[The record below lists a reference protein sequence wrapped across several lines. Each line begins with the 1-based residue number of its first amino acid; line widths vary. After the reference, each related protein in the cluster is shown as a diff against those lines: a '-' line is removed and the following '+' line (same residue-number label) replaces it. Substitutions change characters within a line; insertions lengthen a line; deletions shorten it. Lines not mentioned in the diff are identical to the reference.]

1 MTRWRDALIVLLLIL
16 NGALVYRIL
25 SSSRRSHPVPEP
37 LEYIARVDLPDVEL
51 VDRDG
56 QPQTV
61 RELAAQEPLT
71 LLIVFSPSDCPPCLE
86 EKNLCG
92 EVARLDI
99 VAVYGIGISPSP
111 EEFWEWES
119 RMDIPVDVYLDTT
132 FAFMDS
138 MGFRVTPLKL
148 LISAAGTVLWV
159 DPPRLSPAEV
169 AAFWE
174 DLSRVVD
181 AAS

>member
-25 SSSRRSHPVPEP
+25 SPSRRSHPAPDPREHV
-37 LEYIARVDLPDVEL
+37 ARADLPDVAL

-56 QPQTV
+56 RPRTV
-61 RELAAQEPLT
+61 RELTTQRPLT

-86 EKNLCG
+86 EKTLWG
-92 EVARLDI
+92 EVVRRNV
-99 VAVYGIGISPSP
+99 VAVYGIASSPSP
-111 EEFWEWES
+111 EEFWQWES
-119 RMDIPVDVYLDTT
+119 RMEIPVDVYLDTT
-132 FAFMDS
+132 FAFADS

-148 LISAAGTVLWV
+148 LISPAGTVLWV

-174 DLSRVVD
+174 DFSRVVD